1 MPWINARLHDNG
13 PTAKAL
19 CLGLVAALAVASF
32 SGTASAAWGNENDRR
47 PERRDEHRDEHQ
59 GWNNG
64 SYRAPPVVYQRNNAP
79 AYYAPPV
86 VYGSGVNLNIN
97 LP

>member
-1 MPWINARLHDNG
+1 MSWINARLHDGG

-19 CLGLVAALAVASF
+19 CLGLVATIAVASF
-32 SGTASAAWGNENDRR
+32 SSTASAAWGNENDHRN
-47 PERRDEHRDEHQ
+47 DHRDYHQ

-64 SYRAPPVVYQRNNAP
+64 AYRAPPVVYQRYNAP